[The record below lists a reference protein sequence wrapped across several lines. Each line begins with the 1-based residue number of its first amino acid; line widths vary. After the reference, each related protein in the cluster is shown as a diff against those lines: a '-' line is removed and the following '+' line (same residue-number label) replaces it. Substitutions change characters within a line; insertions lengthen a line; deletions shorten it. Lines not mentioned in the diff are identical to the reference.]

1 MPLTGTS
8 GSVGDLGGRPPRS
21 TRPTIPGLAPRA
33 GAHLLVRL
41 REAAADQG
49 IGGEAAGGRFD
60 SIAARNDLSDL
71 IEREYAQERLR
82 GAMERVRSRVEPQ
95 TWQAFLLLNM
105 ERLSGEEAAGRLGM
119 RLGSTYAAS
128 SKVRR
133 LIREEVLREEP
144 VSP

>member
-1 MPLTGTS
+1 
-8 GSVGDLGGRPPRS
+8 VKRR
-21 TRPTIPGLAPRA
+21 RNWN
-33 GAHLLVRL
+33 
-41 REAAADQG
+41 QG